1 MFNNSKQKL
10 CLSPQSVQALTGE
23 TRGVLT
29 RALGRCQCGG
39 APV

>member
-10 CLSPQSVQALTGE
+10 CLSPQSVQVLTGE

-29 RALGRCQCGG
+29 RALSRCQCGG